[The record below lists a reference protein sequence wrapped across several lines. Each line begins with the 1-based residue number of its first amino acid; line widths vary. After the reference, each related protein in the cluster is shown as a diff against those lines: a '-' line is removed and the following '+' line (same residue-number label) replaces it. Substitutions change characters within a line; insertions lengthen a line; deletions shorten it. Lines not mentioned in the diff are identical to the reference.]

1 MQTRKYFNFWYLQ
14 KVKNFL
20 YYEHK
25 QEVNNMNK
33 DFRYFERP
41 HYQDPVEE
49 PKQQFSAPM
58 LVVKNNELVVE
69 QKV

>member
-1 MQTRKYFNFWYLQ
+1 
-14 KVKNFL
+14 
-20 YYEHK
+20 
-25 QEVNNMNK
+25 MNE
-33 DFRYFERP
+33 DYRYFERP
-41 HYQDPVEE
+41 HYQDPAEE